1 MYIKNNK
8 FFSMT
13 LITLIIGFMIA
24 VQIQTVKEP
33 VVRDTR
39 DTRQLREDLL
49 KEKELQLSL
58 LREIQLNEERLK
70 KYETER
76 AQSKGNILQDTLNEL
91 KAEAGLTET
100 TGPGLVINIE
110 PLEEELLLG
119 KPVQSISPDLIQQLV
134 NELNQYGAENI
145 SIDGQRM
152 INSTVIRDINGE
164 TKVDGYTLSGF
175 PISIKVTVKNDDSAK
190 RLYNH
195 MQVSKSADDFFIDNL
210 RLSISEP
217 QKKIVI
223 PAYQDTIRIQNIELA
238 ESKGG

>member
-1 MYIKNNK
+1 
-8 FFSMT
+8 MT

-24 VQIQTVKEP
+24 VQFQTVQEP

-39 DTRQLREDLL
+39 DTQQLREDLL

-58 LREIQLNEERLK
+58 IREIQSNEEKLG
-70 KYETER
+70 KYETEM
-76 AQSKGNILQDTLNEL
+76 AQSKEKILRDTLNEL
-91 KAEAGLTET
+91 KEEAGLTET
-100 TGPGLVINIE
+100 AGPGIVIEIE

-119 KPVQSISPDLIQQLV
+119 KPIKSITPDLIQLLI

-145 SIDGQRM
+145 SIQGQRL
-152 INSTVIRDINGE
+152 INSTVIRDINKE
-164 TKVDGYTLSGF
+164 TKVDGYALNRF
-175 PISIKVTVKNDDSAK
+175 PILINITVETNKAAE
-190 RLYNH
+190 RLYNQ
-195 MQVSKSADDFFIDNL
+195 MQVSKSADAFFIDNF

-217 QKKIVI
+217 QAKVVI

>member
-1 MYIKNNK
+1 
-8 FFSMT
+8 MT
-13 LITLIIGFMIA
+13 LISLIIGFMIA
-24 VQIQTVKEP
+24 VQIQTVQEP

-39 DTRQLREDLL
+39 DSRQLREDLL

-58 LREIQLNEERLK
+58 LREIQLNEERLN

-76 AQSKGNILQDTLNEL
+76 AQSKENILKDTLNEL

-100 TGPGLVINIE
+100 SDPGLVINIE
-110 PLEEELLLG
+110 PLEEELLIG
-119 KPVQSISPDLIQQLV
+119 KPVQSISPDLLQQLV

-145 SIDGQRM
+145 AIAEQRI

-164 TKVDGYTLSGF
+164 TKIDGYALSGF
-175 PISIKVTVKNDDSAK
+175 PISIKVTVKNDETAK
-190 RLYNH
+190 RLYNQ

-210 RLSISEP
+210 RLFISEP
-217 QKKIVI
+217 QRKVVI
-223 PAYQDTIRIQNIELA
+223 PAYQDTIRIQKLELA